1 MAVKKSEVIKSF
13 IRLHKEKL
21 TQILTT
27 DKCYEDGFLQYREML
42 MESPAGG
49 DFIPTESTRI
59 IIVKLDP
66 VLSEREGFVPA
77 MFDSDMKF
85 YDSLNHEMNPETI
98 DFHIANDYYDEDDM
112 EHVDDADDIV
122 AVGINAH
129 FQVTPIRSND
139 FKNDMVGLSPVYLS
153 VGGPVYSAISDAIM
167 NAFEL
172 LNIDPDT
179 NTDVILEFVV
189 PDIPYVYGGEP
200 NRIAKDIVAMAESL
214 AYKFLELRRTVRRTR
229 FNIRTAV
236 LWIRN
241 VDTVAN
247 INAYVEK
254 KAKKKRKKKSK

>member
-1 MAVKKSEVIKSF
+1 MAIKKSEVIKSF
-13 IRLHKEKL
+13 TRLRKEKL

-27 DKCYEDGFLQYREML
+27 DKSYEDGFLPYREML

-49 DFIPTESTRI
+49 DFIPTESTRF

-98 DFHIANDYYDEDDM
+98 DFHIADDYYEEDDM

-139 FKNDMVGLSPVYLS
+139 FKNDMIGLSPVYLS

-167 NAFEL
+167 NTFEL

-200 NRIAKDIVAMAESL
+200 NRISKDIVAMAESL
-214 AYKFLELRRTVRRTR
+214 AYKFLELRRTG
-229 FNIRTAV
+229 FNIRTTV

-241 VDTVAN
+241 VDTVTN

>member
-1 MAVKKSEVIKSF
+1 M
-13 IRLHKEKL
+13 
-21 TQILTT
+21 
-27 DKCYEDGFLQYREML
+27 
-42 MESPAGG
+42 
-49 DFIPTESTRI
+49 
-59 IIVKLDP
+59 
-66 VLSEREGFVPA
+66 
-77 MFDSDMKF
+77 
-85 YDSLNHEMNPETI
+85 
-98 DFHIANDYYDEDDM
+98 
-112 EHVDDADDIV
+112 
-122 AVGINAH
+122 
-129 FQVTPIRSND
+129 
-139 FKNDMVGLSPVYLS
+139 
-153 VGGPVYSAISDAIM
+153 YSAISDAIM
-167 NAFEL
+167 NTFEL

-229 FNIRTAV
+229 FNIRTTV

>member
-13 IRLHKEKL
+13 TRLHKEKL

-27 DKCYEDGFLQYREML
+27 DKSYEDGFLQYREML

-49 DFIPTESTRI
+49 DFIPTESTRF

-98 DFHIANDYYDEDDM
+98 DFHIADDYYEEDDM

-167 NAFEL
+167 NTFEL

-214 AYKFLELRRTVRRTR
+214 AYKFLELRRTG
-229 FNIRTAV
+229 FDIRTTV

>member
-1 MAVKKSEVIKSF
+1 MAIKKSEVIKSF
-13 IRLHKEKL
+13 TRLHKEKL

-27 DKCYEDGFLQYREML
+27 DKSYEDGFLPYREML

-49 DFIPTESTRI
+49 DFIPTESTRF

-98 DFHIANDYYDEDDM
+98 DFHIEDDYYEEDDM

-214 AYKFLELRRTVRRTR
+214 AYKFLELRRTG
-229 FNIRTAV
+229 FDIRTTV

>member
-1 MAVKKSEVIKSF
+1 MAIKKSEVIKSF
-13 IRLHKEKL
+13 TRLHKEKL

-27 DKCYEDGFLQYREML
+27 DKSYEDGFLPYREML

-49 DFIPTESTRI
+49 DFIPTESTRF

-98 DFHIANDYYDEDDM
+98 DFHIADDYYEEDDM

-139 FKNDMVGLSPVYLS
+139 FKNDMIGLSPVYLS

-179 NTDVILEFVV
+179 NTDVILEFVI

-200 NRIAKDIVAMAESL
+200 NRIAKDIVAMTESL
-214 AYKFLELRRTVRRTR
+214 AYKFLELRQTG
-229 FNIRTAV
+229 FNIRTTV

-241 VDTVAN
+241 VDTVTN

>member
-1 MAVKKSEVIKSF
+1 MAIKKSEVIKSF
-13 IRLHKEKL
+13 TRLRKEKL

-27 DKCYEDGFLQYREML
+27 DKSYEDGFLPYREML

-49 DFIPTESTRI
+49 DFIPTESTRF

-98 DFHIANDYYDEDDM
+98 DFHIANDYYEEDDM

-167 NAFEL
+167 NTFEL

-214 AYKFLELRRTVRRTR
+214 AYKFLELRRTG
-229 FNIRTAV
+229 FDIRTTV

>member
-1 MAVKKSEVIKSF
+1 MAIKKSEVIKSF
-13 IRLHKEKL
+13 TRLRKEKL

-27 DKCYEDGFLQYREML
+27 DKSYEDGFLPYREML

-49 DFIPTESTRI
+49 DFIPTESTRF

-98 DFHIANDYYDEDDM
+98 DFHIADDYYEEDDM

-167 NAFEL
+167 NTFEL

-214 AYKFLELRRTVRRTR
+214 AYKFLELRRTG
-229 FNIRTAV
+229 FNIRTTV

>member
-1 MAVKKSEVIKSF
+1 MAIKKSEVIKSF
-13 IRLHKEKL
+13 TRLRKEKL

-27 DKCYEDGFLQYREML
+27 DKSYEDGFLPYREML

-49 DFIPTESTRI
+49 DFIPTESTRF

-98 DFHIANDYYDEDDM
+98 DFHIADDYYEEDDM

-153 VGGPVYSAISDAIM
+153 VGGTVYSAISDAIM
-167 NAFEL
+167 NTFEL

-214 AYKFLELRRTVRRTR
+214 AYKFLELRRTG
-229 FNIRTAV
+229 FNIRTTV

>member
-1 MAVKKSEVIKSF
+1 MAIKKSEVIKSF
-13 IRLHKEKL
+13 TRLRKEKL

-27 DKCYEDGFLQYREML
+27 DKSYEDGFLPYREML

-49 DFIPTESTRI
+49 DFIPTESTRF

-98 DFHIANDYYDEDDM
+98 DFHIADDYYEEDDM

-122 AVGINAH
+122 SVGINAH

-167 NAFEL
+167 NTFEL

-214 AYKFLELRRTVRRTR
+214 AYKFLELRRTG
-229 FNIRTAV
+229 FNIRTTV

-241 VDTVAN
+241 VDTVTN